1 MIAFLYYFLPFVPL
15 ILSVSLICIE
25 HFALKNINIKTKR
38 ILLTV
43 FIAVMFLT
51 DLGCIVTLSIVC
63 DVSGGWQRYVMLFGA
78 FLYFA
83 KNILINN

>member
-1 MIAFLYYFLPFVPL
+1 MINFLSYFLPFVPL

-25 HFALKNINIKTKR
+25 HFALKNINKKIKR

-43 FIAVMFLT
+43 FMAVTFLT
-51 DLGCIVTLSIVC
+51 YLGCIVTLIIVC

-83 KNILINN
+83 KNILFNN